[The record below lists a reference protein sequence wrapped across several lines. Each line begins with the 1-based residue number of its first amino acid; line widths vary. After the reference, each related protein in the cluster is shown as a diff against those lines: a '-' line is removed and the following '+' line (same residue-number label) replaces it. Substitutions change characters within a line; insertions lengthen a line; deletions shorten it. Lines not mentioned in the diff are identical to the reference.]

1 MFFGKPAGQWS
12 LRESTARLVAQLLR
26 SQGVGA
32 AHLRTVAVRGVVRA
46 KANRS
51 STKRFIRMIEWTIIE
66 WHALTSRVRTRRPYL
81 LPAMPRHHAA
91 EPT

>member
-51 STKRFIRMIEWTIIE
+51 STKRTCRVLGPSSHHVRIGLPWTAQRSLSI
-66 WHALTSRVRTRRPYL
+66 LRPTFL
-81 LPAMPRHHAA
+81 
-91 EPT
+91 

>member
-32 AHLRTVAVRGVVRA
+32 AHLGTVAVRGVVRA

-66 WHALTSRVRTRRPYL
+66 WHALTS
-81 LPAMPRHHAA
+81 M
-91 EPT
+91 

>member
-12 LRESTARLVAQLLR
+12 LRESTARSAAQLLR

-51 STKRFIRMIEWTIIE
+51 NTKRLT
-66 WHALTSRVRTRRPYL
+66 ALVQKKAAGNMVR
-81 LPAMPRHHAA
+81 
-91 EPT
+91 

>member
-12 LRESTARLVAQLLR
+12 LRESTARLVALLR

-32 AHLRTVAVRGVVRA
+32 AHLRTVAARGVVRA

-51 STKRFIRMIEWTIIE
+51 STKRFIRMIEWTIIK
-66 WHALTSRVRTRRPYL
+66 WHVLTSRVRTRRPYL
-81 LPAMPRHHAA
+81 LPGHAKAPRR
-91 EPT
+91 